1 MRRFLLAL
9 GLLGALLGTSGV
21 ARAGDFDLDDD
32 PQPSKPEPAKDP
44 AAGKGAPAPLM
55 PPPPVATIRGHAYSL
70 RECLALADRNHPNL
84 WAARAR
90 LAFAHG
96 QLDEAKWLPW
106 MQVGADVTAGI
117 LPRLGGTAFY
127 NETPISLRNQPFLG
141 LADPQPFLQFSVGGV
156 LPLWTFGK
164 ISAGREAAE
173 ANVRLNE
180 WEVEKLRQQMRMDVR
195 RAYFGLML
203 ARDAQYLLDEII
215 SLLDKSIANM
225 KKKLSKGEAGIEEV
239 DRLRLELYREETLA
253 RSGEPK
259 RGETYAIAALRFL
272 TGVQTAFDI
281 PDEPLKRPTKV
292 LGPVV
297 QYLTAAR
304 LHRGEVNQARSGVVA
319 RRALVDLARARLYP
333 DIGIGYRVS
342 YGVAPSA
349 TIQNTAWV
357 GDPFNYFGYGFAVG
371 ARWNLDLLPQSARV
385 AQAEAQLDEARA
397 FERLALGG
405 VAVEV
410 ENAYGIAVEAKT
422 REEYW
427 DKAEHRT
434 RQWISTTQDSID
446 LGTKDERALL
456 EPLRAYFNARVN
468 HLYALMDFSVALS
481 DLSRATGWD
490 AFAPI
495 D

>member
-1 MRRFLLAL
+1 MSRLFLAL
-9 GLLGALLGTSGV
+9 ALAAGTLLSAGV

-32 PQPSKPEPAKDP
+32 PADKK
-44 AAGKGAPAPLM
+44 PAPPSDAKGPTPVL

-70 RECLALADRNHPNL
+70 AECLALADRNHPNL

-90 LAFAHG
+90 LAYSHA

-106 MQVGADVTAGI
+106 WQVGADATVGV
-117 LPRLGGTAFY
+117 LPKLAGTAFY
-127 NETPISLRNQPFLG
+127 NETPASLRNQPFLN
-141 LADPQPFLQFSVGGV
+141 LTEPQPLLQFSIGGAI
-156 LPLWTFGK
+156 PLYTFGK
-164 ISAGREAAE
+164 ITAGRQAAE
-173 ANVRLNE
+173 AGVRVNE
-180 WEVEKLRQQMRMDVR
+180 WDMEKIRQQVRMDVR

-203 ARDAQYLLDEII
+203 AHDAQYLLDEIV
-215 SLLDKSIANM
+215 SLLEKAVGNM
-225 KKKLSKGEAGIEEV
+225 KKKLASRDPSIEEI
-239 DRLRLELYREETLA
+239 DLLRIELYREETLA

-259 RGETYAIAALRFL
+259 RGETFAIAALRFL
-272 TGVQTAFDI
+272 TGVQTAFEI
-281 PDEPLKRPTKV
+281 VDEPLKRPARTM
-292 LGPVV
+292 GPVV

-304 LHRGEVNQARSGVVA
+304 LHRGEVNQARAGVAA
-319 RRALVDLARARLYP
+319 RRALVDLARSRLYP
-333 DIGIGYRVS
+333 DIGIGYRAAYS
-342 YGVAPSA
+342 IAPSA
-349 TIQNTAWV
+349 SQQTTAWI
-357 GDPFNYFGYGFAVG
+357 GDPFNYLYWGFAIG
-371 ARWNLDLLPQSARV
+371 ARWNLDLLPQAARI
-385 AQAEAQLDEARA
+385 AQAEAQLEESRA

-410 ENAYGIAVEAKT
+410 ENAYGIALEAKT

-434 RQWISTTQDSID
+434 RQWISTAQDSID

-481 DLSRATGWD
+481 ELARVTGWD
-490 AFAPI
+490 PFAPV